1 MMQSVKKV
9 RFEGREDWL
18 EKRRH
23 SIGGSDAAAIMGLNP
38 YNGAYALWAEKT
50 GRIQP
55 KDLSEVEAVRLGVDL
70 EDYVAH
76 RFMEKTGKKVRRE
89 NSILYNEDIP
99 FAHATVDRLVVGEDA
114 GLECKTTSALN
125 LKRFKNGDFPATY
138 YCQCQHYMMV
148 TGMPKWYLAVLV
160 LGREFL
166 VFEIERVEEDIAAL
180 RGAEETFWRCVED
193 DVPPPTGGTEAD
205 SEAIE
210 QMYPASDG
218 SAIELFGRERMIE
231 EYLALGAQKKEIERQ
246 QDAIKQQICADMGAA
261 ELGYA
266 GDYKVSWKSQTRTT
280 IDKKRL
286 FADFPA
292 AAGDAYVKTSCSRVF
307 RIS

>member
-1 MMQSVKKV
+1 MMHNVKKV
-9 RFEGREDWL
+9 RFEGRDDWL

-55 KDLSEVEAVRLGVDL
+55 KDLSQVEAVRLGVDL

-89 NSILYNEDIP
+89 NSLLYNEDIP
-99 FAHATVDRLVVGEDA
+99 FAHATVDRIVVGEST

-125 LKRFKNGDFPATY
+125 MKRFRGGEYPATY

-148 TGMPKWYLAVLV
+148 TGLPKWHLAVLV

-166 VFEIERVEEDIAAL
+166 TFEIERDEEDIAAL
-180 RGAEETFWRCVED
+180 RRAEEAFWNCVEND
-193 DVPPPTGGTEAD
+193 EAPPTGGTEAD
-205 SEAIE
+205 SEAIA
-210 QMYPASDG
+210 QMYPVAEGG
-218 SAIELFGRERMIE
+218 SIELFGRERMIE
-231 EYLALGAQKKEIERQ
+231 DYIALGEQKKEIERQ
-246 QDAIKQQICADMGAA
+246 QDAIKQQICADLGAA

-266 GDYKVSWKSQTRTT
+266 GSYKVSWKNQTRQT

-292 AAGDAYVKTSCSRVF
+292 AAGEAYVKTSCSRVF

>member
-1 MMQSVKKV
+1 MQRVKKV
-9 RFEGREDWL
+9 RFEGRDDWL
-18 EKRRH
+18 EERKH
-23 SIGGSDAAAIMGLNP
+23 SIGGSEAATILGLNP

-55 KDLSEVEAVRLGVDL
+55 KDLSDVEAVRLGTDL

-99 FAHATVDRLVVGEDA
+99 FAHATVDRLVVGENA
-114 GLECKTTSALN
+114 GLECKTTSILN
-125 LKRFKNGDFPATY
+125 MKKFRNGEFPATY

-148 TGMPKWYLAVLV
+148 GGMSRFYLAVLV
-160 LGREFL
+160 LGKDFL
-166 VFEIERVEEDIAAL
+166 VFEIERDEEDIAAL
-180 RGAEETFWRCVED
+180 RGAEEEFWRCVEND
-193 DVPPPTGGTEAD
+193 TPPPVGGTEAD
-205 SEAIE
+205 SEAVE
-210 QMYPASDG
+210 QMYPVAEGG
-218 SAIELFGRERMIE
+218 SIELFGRERMIE
-231 EYLALGAQKKEIERQ
+231 EYLALGEQRKELERQ
-246 QDAIKQQICADMGAA
+246 QDAIKQQLCADLGAA

-266 GDYKVSWKSQTRTT
+266 GEYKVSWKNQIRQT

-292 AAGDAYVKTSCSRVF
+292 AAGDAYVKTSNSRVF
-307 RIS
+307 RIL

>member
-1 MMQSVKKV
+1 MQRVKKV
-9 RFEGREDWL
+9 RFEGRDDWL
-18 EKRRH
+18 EKRKH

-38 YNGAYALWAEKT
+38 YKGAYALWAEKT

-76 RFMEKTGKKVRRE
+76 RFMQKTGLKVRRE

-125 LKRFKNGDFPATY
+125 LKRFKNGEYPPEY

-148 TGMPKWYLAVLV
+148 TGKPKWHLAVLV
-160 LGREFL
+160 LGRDFL
-166 VFEIERVEEDIAAL
+166 TFEIERDEEDIAAL
-180 RGAEETFWRCVED
+180 RRAEEAFRRCVED
-193 DVPPPTGGTEAD
+193 DVPPATGGTEAD
-205 SEAIE
+205 SEAIA

-231 EYLALGAQKKEIERQ
+231 DYIALGEQKKEIERQ
-246 QDAIKQQICADMGAA
+246 QDAIKQQICADLGAA

-266 GDYKVSWKSQTRTT
+266 GSYKVSWKSQSRTT

-292 AAGDAYVKTSCSRVF
+292 AAGDAYVKTSSSRVF
-307 RIS
+307 RIT